1 MFYGDA
7 KKELRQRLINI
18 GIEPQEAGCEAEIML
33 SSASGLDR
41 VALVL
46 KGPEPVPSEVEAEL
60 RAYIERRARREP
72 LQHILGE
79 AFFMGLRFHVGPA
92 VLIPRPETEVLVEH
106 ASQAI
111 MDSLD
116 GRARILDIGAGSG
129 AICISLLKAFPHSTA
144 LALEIDPAAADICR
158 ANARALGV
166 EERLTV
172 VVADFL
178 TDIGLENYDEPE
190 KFDLFVS
197 NPPYIPAAD
206 IPGLAPEVKDYEPHR
221 ALIGADED
229 GLGFYRAFARRL
241 PALAARPGTLLFAE
255 FGRGQGAQIRL
266 LFEQEE
272 WQGLMLLRDLAGLE
286 RVLKAA
292 SPKKPL

>member
-1 MFYGDA
+1 
-7 KKELRQRLINI
+7 
-18 GIEPQEAGCEAEIML
+18 ML

-46 KGPEPVPSEVEAEL
+46 KGQEPVPSEVEAEL
-60 RAYIERRARREP
+60 QAYIERRARREP

-79 AFFMGLRFHVGPA
+79 AFFMGLRFQVGPA

-111 MDSLD
+111 MDGLD

-144 LALEIDPAAADICR
+144 MALEIDPAAADICR

-197 NPPYIPAAD
+197 NPPYIPAVD

-221 ALIGADED
+221 ALIGPDQD

-255 FGRGQGAQIRL
+255 FGRGQGARISS